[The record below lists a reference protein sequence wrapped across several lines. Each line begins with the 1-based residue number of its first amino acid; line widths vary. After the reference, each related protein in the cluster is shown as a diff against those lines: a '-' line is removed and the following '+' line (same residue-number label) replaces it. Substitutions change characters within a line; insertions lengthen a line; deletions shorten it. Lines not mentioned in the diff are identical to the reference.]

1 VVFAT
6 FRLPI
11 NFMDSYLSSAEIVW
25 DLLRIHSERIRIY
38 THALQ
43 NGKETELD
51 IKSIFERI
59 IEESIKCRQQLN
71 EKISEKNNEK
81 GKIYKAWA
89 DIKTKPV
96 IDGNKKAILANCM
109 DGELAVLNAYSMAL
123 SFVDDKDIKELLQD
137 QQQKLQQMHAH
148 ISQYYNAQ

>member
-1 VVFAT
+1 
-6 FRLPI
+6 
-11 NFMDSYLSSAEIVW
+11 MDSHLSPAEIVD
-25 DLLRIHSERIRIY
+25 DLRRIHSDRIGIY
-38 THALQ
+38 TDALR
-43 NGKETELD
+43 NGKEMELD

-59 IEESIKCRQQLN
+59 MEESIKYQQQLN
-71 EKISEKNNEK
+71 EKVSEEKNDN

-96 IDGNKKAILANCM
+96 ITGDKKTILMNCM

-123 SFVDDKDIKELLQD
+123 SFVHDKDIKELLQD

-148 ISQYYNAQ
+148 IRQYYNAQ